1 MPTSGPVYQ
10 PTTVSYEQQ
19 NEWSRPGSYLSQTVS
34 SSFRSPRCMQWFLL
48 ALGMF
53 SLGAGVIMIIEGTI
67 EFSDNVQTQLVDKNG
82 DTKQRDTSTSELVI
96 TIIGALLVIF
106 GVLMLGIYYVK
117 LVRRRNECP
126 CFPDKEERLAMQLD
140 NQAGNGQIHTMNPST
155 DLLVATQYGPVSEIA
170 YQPPTANEHEE
181 TSKLMASDL
190 KDSNEESERM
200 LESDPRI
207 VLRPLSHGEEA

>member
-34 SSFRSPRCMQWFLL
+34 SGFRSPRCMQWFLL
-48 ALGMF
+48 AVGMF

-67 EFSDNVQTQLVDKNG
+67 DFSDNQQMQFEDING
-82 DTKQRDTSTSELVI
+82 DRKQNDSSTTELVI
-96 TIIGALLVIF
+96 TIIGALLVII
-106 GVLMLGIYYVK
+106 GVLLLAIYYVK

-140 NQAGNGQIHTMNPST
+140 NQAGNGQVSISLVYITVFYYIIFEILLST
-155 DLLVATQYGPVSEIA
+155 LNIY
-170 YQPPTANEHEE
+170 
-181 TSKLMASDL
+181 
-190 KDSNEESERM
+190 
-200 LESDPRI
+200 
-207 VLRPLSHGEEA
+207 

>member
-34 SSFRSPRCMQWFLL
+34 SGLRSPRCMQWFLL
-48 ALGMF
+48 AIGMF
-53 SLGAGVIMIIEGTI
+53 SLGTGIIMIIEGTL
-67 EFSDNVQTQLVDKNG
+67 EFSDNVQTRMEDQDGEFKQTDSSTAKLVLK
-82 DTKQRDTSTSELVI
+82 VI
-96 TIIGALLVIF
+96 GSLLVILGLLLL
-106 GVLMLGIYYVK
+106 GVYYVK
-117 LVRRRNECP
+117 LVRRRSDCP
-126 CFPDKEERLAMQLD
+126 CFPDKQERLAMQLD

-155 DLLVATQYGPVSEIA
+155 DLLVATQYGPVSEP
-170 YQPPTANEHEE
+170 YPPPAIHDHEE
-181 TSKLMASDL
+181 TSKLMANDL

-207 VLRPLSHGEEA
+207 VLRPLSHNEEA

>member
-19 NEWSRPGSYLSQTVS
+19 SEWSRPGSYLSQTVS
-34 SSFRSPRCMQWFLL
+34 NDFRSPRCMQWFLL
-48 ALGMF
+48 AVAMFALGT
-53 SLGAGVIMIIEGTI
+53 GVIMIIEGTVT
-67 EFSDNVQTQLVDKNG
+67 FGDNIQTQLENKDG
-82 DTKQRDTSTSELVI
+82 EFTKKDSSTTELVL
-96 TIIGALLVIF
+96 TVIGALMVVF
-106 GVLMLGIYYVK
+106 GLLLLAFYVK

-126 CFPDKEERLAMQLD
+126 CFPDKQERLAMQLD

-155 DLLVATQYGPVSEIA
+155 DLLVATQYGPVSEP
-170 YQPPTANEHEE
+170 YPPPAVHDHEE
-181 TSKLMASDL
+181 TSKLMANDL

-207 VLRPLSHGEEA
+207 VLRPLSHSEDA

>member
-96 TIIGALLVIF
+96 TIIGALLVIL
-106 GVLMLGIYYVK
+106 GVLMLGVYYVK

-140 NQAGNGQIHTMNPST
+140 NQAGNGQ
-155 DLLVATQYGPVSEIA
+155 YGPVSEIA

-181 TSKLMASDL
+181 TSKLMANDL